1 MHKNGPLA
9 GLPDTSDTWVRGANI
24 SHGRMSTF
32 ESRSSQRWPRPEY
45 YNPLMAKVEVL
56 ILRLSPKLSRFL
68 MEDIFEIYS

>member
-1 MHKNGPLA
+1 MHKTGPLA

-45 YNPLMAKVEVL
+45 YNPLMAKVEVAVSL
-56 ILRLSPKLSRFL
+56 KRCRFPT
-68 MEDIFEIYS
+68 EHIFENCS